1 MTVRIFTWHQ
11 LCIGFISLALSFPL
25 LYAQAQRILDIR
37 SLDPSRDALIR
48 VYGSVGRG
56 NLGLPV
62 AGPGDVDGDGYP
74 DLGVA
79 FMRAS
84 PLGRSGAGE
93 VNLVFGRGHIGWSVD
108 TSRNQA
114 SFLRIAGDV
123 EREAAGNEIWID
135 DVTGDGIADLLVGR
149 QNYSPG
155 PAGRIGAGALT
166 VITGGPEVR
175 SFAASLEFLDLRDPP
190 AALTV
195 LTIVG
200 QSLGDRFGMWM
211 RTGDVDGDG
220 IADIVVA
227 ADQEDEAGESV
238 SFNSG
243 AVYVIRGGDHLRAS
257 TQINLNDPTLQG
269 HIRRIVPP
277 AGSNRYHTGATCL
290 IVDLDRNGRG
300 EVLAAAALTRGGA
313 SINPAG
319 LPAGTSTARASG
331 GKVNGAVYIA
341 WDDNFPPQP
350 WDGADLDFSDLP
362 GTHTIIDG
370 AVPNVIFG
378 EELVGGLDFDGD
390 QVNDL
395 FVGDFGAAG
404 FIGVGYVLYNAP
416 AMKSQEFTLDALP
429 KGVRMTSIQGT
440 NPGAISSDTAAV
452 GDFNGDGLG
461 DVAIGSPHARP
472 QDRTSAGAV
481 HVLFGQ
487 QGGWPGFINT
497 APGQLPSPDAV
508 RITEIQGARGSGNN
522 DAGDTLCYSASAGDL
537 DGDGLTD
544 FITNEMT
551 GNGLAEGTEDVEN
564 LIVISGQLISSAA
577 PSILLAQ
584 FGSGNVLS
592 EILVS
597 NPAVALEQFAT
608 ARFYDDAGDPMPTAV
623 SISGALEPGLAGDGI
638 PVDRVDFSIAPLG
651 RVSIVTTGEEPLVGS
666 AIINSNGVLGG
677 LVRFEI
683 PGIGIAG
690 VQSSPLM
697 GGFLVPVRSEKGIVT
712 GIAFMNPS
720 EEEVDIEVHLL
731 DSFGDPIEGAESMV
745 SLPPKGHLARF
756 FSELFEGVEL
766 PFVGSLLARV
776 LNGRIAAVAVELGSQ
791 PGEFT
796 TLAVTPL
803 EEGAEEN

>member
-1 MTVRIFTWHQ
+1 MTVRIFTRQ
-11 LCIGFISLALSFPL
+11 QTCLGLLSLALSFPFL
-25 LYAQAQRILDIR
+25 HAQAQRILDIR
-37 SLDPSRDALIR
+37 SLDPGRDELIR
-48 VYGSVGRG
+48 VSGSVGQG
-56 NLGLPV
+56 NLGVPV
-62 AGPGDVDGDGYP
+62 AGPGDVDGDGYA

-93 VNLVFGRGHIGWSVD
+93 VNLVFGTGRIGWSVD

-155 PAGRIGAGALT
+155 PVGRIGAGALT
-166 VITGGPEVR
+166 VIVGGPEVR
-175 SFAASLEFLDLRDPP
+175 AFATRLEFLDLRDPP
-190 AALTV
+190 EELT
-195 LTIVG
+195 LFTIIG
-200 QSLGDRFGMWM
+200 RDLGDRFGMWM

-257 TQINLNDPTLQG
+257 MRVELDAVALQG
-269 HIRRIVPP
+269 HIRRITPP
-277 AGSNRYHTGATCL
+277 QGSRGYHTGATCL
-290 IVDLDRNGRG
+290 IADLDGNGRG
-300 EVLAAAALTRGGA
+300 EVLAAAALNRGGA

-319 LPAGTSTARASG
+319 LPPGTTTARASG
-331 GKVNGAVYIA
+331 GKMNGAVYIA
-341 WDDNFPPQP
+341 WDDNFPPEP
-350 WDGADLDFSDLP
+350 WDGADLDFSNLP
-362 GTHTIIDG
+362 GTHSIIEG

-416 AMKSQEFTLDALP
+416 AMKSQEFKLDELP
-429 KGVRMTSIQGT
+429 KGVSLTSIRGT
-440 NPGAISSDTAAV
+440 GPGAISSDTAAV

-461 DVAIGSPHARP
+461 DLAVGSPHADP
-472 QDRTSAGAV
+472 QGRNSAGVV

-487 QGGWPGFINT
+487 QGGWPEFIDT
-497 APGQLPSPDAV
+497 APGQLPSPDVV
-508 RITEIQGARGSGNN
+508 RITEIQGARGSAGS
-522 DAGDTLCYSASAGDL
+522 DRGDTLCYSASAGDL

-551 GNGLAEGTEDVEN
+551 GNGVGEGTEDVGN
-564 LIVISGQLISSAA
+564 PIVISGQLISSAV
-577 PSILLAQ
+577 PPILLAQ
-584 FGSGNVLS
+584 FGSGNVVS

-597 NPAVALEQFAT
+597 NPAGTLEQFAT
-608 ARFYDDAGDPMPTAV
+608 ARFYDDAGKPMPTPV
-623 SISGALEPGLAGDGI
+623 SISGALETSIAGEGI

-666 AIINSNGVLGG
+666 AIINSNGILGG

-697 GGFLVPVRSEKGIVT
+697 GGFLVPVRNENDIDT
-712 GIAFMNPS
+712 GVALMNPS
-720 EEEVDIEVHLL
+720 EEEVDIELSLL
-731 DSFGDPIEGAESMV
+731 DSFGDSIEGAESMV
-745 SLPPKGHLARF
+745 SLPPKGHLALF
-756 FSELFEGVEL
+756 FTELFEDVET

-776 LNGRIAAVAVELGSQ
+776 LNGRIAAVAVELGSR

-803 EEGAEEN
+803 EKN